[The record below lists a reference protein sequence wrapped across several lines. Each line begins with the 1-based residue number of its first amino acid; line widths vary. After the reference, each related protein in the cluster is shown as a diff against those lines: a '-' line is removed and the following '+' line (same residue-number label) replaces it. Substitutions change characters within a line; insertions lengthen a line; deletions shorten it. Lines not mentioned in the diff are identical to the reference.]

1 MRRASEICLSVALAA
16 FAACAFLFFGGYSPA
31 RLARGVYIEGEDFSR
46 MPVYAAQRR
55 LRGKLAAELEGRS
68 FTLRAGEY
76 SCTVRPPELHYKSN
90 VSVILRRARE
100 RGGEYRIERALCVS
114 RLEERVSA
122 LCAEAYRASRPARI
136 RFSPGADEPFS
147 FSREVC
153 GRYADGAALLAEA
166 ERALAAGESEAR
178 TEVFCGR
185 PAFTEEKA
193 RESCTLLASF
203 TTRYSEG
210 SANRAANIARAA
222 QKLDGVTL
230 AAGEEFSFNTA
241 VGARTAANGFLPAPV
256 ILNGEFVAGTGGGV
270 CQVST
275 TLYNAALLSG
285 LTVTEQHPHSL
296 AVGYVEP
303 SFDAMVSECC
313 DLRFSNGT
321 GSKVYLTARAVGG
334 ALTVRV
340 YGQKSPVSYSRRSVV
355 LGSIPPPDPEV
366 REGEE
371 ELVLRAERAGLR
383 SEGYLVRSEG
393 GKQTSVR
400 IRRDSYAP
408 IRGILQKIPAENAE
422 ENAFQPLSLV
432 VKYAKIGMPNL
443 SEESARAF
451 PPRA

>member
-1 MRRASEICLSVALAA
+1 M
-16 FAACAFLFFGGYSPA
+16 
-31 RLARGVYIEGEDFSR
+31 
-46 MPVYAAQRR
+46 
-55 LRGKLAAELEGRS
+55 
-68 FTLRAGEY
+68 
-76 SCTVRPPELHYKSN
+76 
-90 VSVILRRARE
+90 
-100 RGGEYRIERALCVS
+100 
-114 RLEERVSA
+114 
-122 LCAEAYRASRPARI
+122 
-136 RFSPGADEPFS
+136 
-147 FSREVC
+147 
-153 GRYADGAALLAEA
+153 
-166 ERALAAGESEAR
+166 
-178 TEVFCGR
+178 
-185 PAFTEEKA
+185 
-193 RESCTLLASF
+193 
-203 TTRYSEG
+203 
-210 SANRAANIARAA
+210 
-222 QKLDGVTL
+222 
-230 AAGEEFSFNTA
+230 
-241 VGARTAANGFLPAPV
+241 PAPV

-321 GSKVYLTARAVGG
+321 GGKVYLTARAVGG

-340 YGQKSPVSYSRRSVV
+340 YGQRSPVSYSRRSVV